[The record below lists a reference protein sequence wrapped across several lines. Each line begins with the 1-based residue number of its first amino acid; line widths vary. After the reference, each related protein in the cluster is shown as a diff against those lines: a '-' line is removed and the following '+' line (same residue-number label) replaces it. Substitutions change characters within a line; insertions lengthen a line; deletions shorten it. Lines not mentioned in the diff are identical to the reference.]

1 MRIISPICELKP
13 PVKDAIQ
20 NIEEQV
26 KNLTTHEENW
36 ELQQYLKDEVAKVQE
51 TVEQILHIL
60 LNKTRK
66 GMDRT
71 YFNMFWNGNLS

>member
-26 KNLTTHEENW
+26 QNLTTHEEIR
-36 ELQQYLKDEVAKVQE
+36 ELRQYLKDEVAKVQE

-71 YFNMFWNGNLS
+71 YFNMF